1 MIITT
6 VASVQYACEISEE
19 DAEKIRAKAGDGDMI
34 DAVWELYNAGQIRL
48 YRNSTETDFWT
59 ESIIEVDD

>member
-6 VASVQYACEISEE
+6 LASVQYACEISEE
-19 DAEKIRAKAGDGDMI
+19 DAEKVREKAGDGDMI
-34 DAVWELYNAGQIRL
+34 DAVWELYNAGKINL
-48 YRNSTETDFWT
+48 YRNATESDFWT